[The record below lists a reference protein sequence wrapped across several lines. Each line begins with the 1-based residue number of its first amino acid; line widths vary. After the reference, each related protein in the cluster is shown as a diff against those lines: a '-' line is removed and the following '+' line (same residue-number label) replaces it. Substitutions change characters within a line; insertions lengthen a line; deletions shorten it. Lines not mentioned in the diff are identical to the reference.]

1 MTTASSS
8 SSKFPIELISFI
20 SLLIFALTSAVL
32 SYEVKNLFISIR
44 SEEDKKAFLFSLA
57 KQYYVPSYC
66 LYSIA
71 MVVLLS
77 VRIRTEFSLSLIP
90 IIAMSM
96 LMILLLVK
104 FRLYFKMLDIVSTI
118 SNYFFELGFI
128 VTLYLRN
135 SSVISSDKNTDLII
149 CLGMAAFIIISILLS
164 VARIILCLCSQN
176 EEKESAEIDVWAP
189 KISKKN

>member
-1 MTTASSS
+1 
-8 SSKFPIELISFI
+8 
-20 SLLIFALTSAVL
+20 
-32 SYEVKNLFISIR
+32 
-44 SEEDKKAFLFSLA
+44 
-57 KQYYVPSYC
+57 
-66 LYSIA
+66 
-71 MVVLLS
+71 MVILLS
-77 VRIRTEFSLSLIP
+77 IRIRTDFSLSLIP
-90 IIAMSM
+90 IIVMSM

-104 FRLYFKMLDIVSTI
+104 FRLYFKILDIVSTI

-176 EEKESAEIDVWAP
+176 KEGESAEIDVWAP
-189 KISKKN
+189 KIPKKN